1 MALNTPVRIDP
12 TPFLAASRDEIAA
25 TLPEPLASL
34 ADAIVHSR
42 RILAWPDD
50 WDDEGS
56 PGYDERVWLRA
67 VGFLL
72 SNAVQLWNDR
82 GLAIPALRGAY
93 LYADYLSAAFF
104 ALRVQGGAVVMPQVE
119 ITASINPDRNVD
131 DITSF
136 GQDNAGELYVVS
148 FNGQVFRIDAQ

>member
-25 TLPEPLASL
+25 TLPEPLAPL
-34 ADAIVHSR
+34 AGAIGHSR

-82 GLAIPALRGAY
+82 GLAIPPPDIDPGAY
-93 LYADYLSAAFF
+93 GSIALDWRSGPRQLLLDIPVDEHAPATFYGDDGNFGHVVKGSLDLADDNSWLMLWLASA
-104 ALRVQGGAVVMPQVE
+104 
-119 ITASINPDRNVD
+119 
-131 DITSF
+131 
-136 GQDNAGELYVVS
+136 
-148 FNGQVFRIDAQ
+148 